1 MNKLESGSQESKPD
15 TYSEEWR
22 HACEVRWLTK
32 QSLEVRRKVLGLIED
47 ARGKQARQT
56 LEAEL
61 IKIWKNK
68 STQMML

>member
-32 QSLEVRRKVLGLIED
+32 QSLEVRRKVLGLIAD
-47 ARGKQARQT
+47 ARGVKEQERIKAG
-56 LEAEL
+56 L
-61 IKIWKNK
+61 IQLWKNK
-68 STQMML
+68 